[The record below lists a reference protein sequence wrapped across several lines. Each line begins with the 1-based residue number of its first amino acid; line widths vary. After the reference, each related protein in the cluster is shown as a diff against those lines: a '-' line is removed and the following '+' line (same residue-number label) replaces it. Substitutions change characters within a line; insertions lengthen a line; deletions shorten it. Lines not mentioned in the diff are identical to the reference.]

1 MKNAFNFRPWMVLAV
16 LLTYSLGTWAQ
27 SITLKGIV
35 KDDFG
40 ESIIGASVLQKGT
53 TNGTVTDLD
62 GNFTLTVP
70 NKNAVLVISFIGYL
84 TQEITVGNQTH
95 FNVLLKE
102 DAQNLDEVIVI
113 GYGTAKKSDLTGA
126 VTRADMG
133 ALEKSPNV
141 NVLQGLKGVVPGLNI
156 GIATKAGDS
165 PTVSIRG
172 RNSIS
177 GSTEPLVVLD
187 GVIYRGNISDIN
199 PSDIAS
205 IDVLKDASS
214 TAIYGSQAANGVLMI
229 TTKTVKSVSKPI
241 LEYSG
246 SFTLQGLINNDMK
259 RLDRD
264 GFATQ
269 VADIKLAESR
279 MGTDM
284 LQRNPDFNPATYF
297 KDGEVIT
304 GYNNGVNTDWWDL
317 LTEDVPYIQN
327 HNISVRGKTER
338 NSYFV
343 SFGFTDQQNLV
354 VNDTYKRYNVRMN
367 LDSKI
372 TTPYEEDGKTLKV
385 QPLVSTVNPLLTMSN
400 PDKDIR
406 YNLSGNV
413 YADVSIPWVK
423 GLSYRISYANNWT
436 IYNYYN
442 FNPYGNTLLG
452 QAEKKHTNQNEWT
465 LDILLM
471 PHLYMVLKNALMRAL
486 MLLPKLL
493 LIRL

>member
-1 MKNAFNFRPWMVLAV
+1 M
-16 LLTYSLGTWAQ
+16 
-27 SITLKGIV
+27 
-35 KDDFG
+35 
-40 ESIIGASVLQKGT
+40 
-53 TNGTVTDLD
+53 
-62 GNFTLTVP
+62 
-70 NKNAVLVISFIGYL
+70 
-84 TQEITVGNQTH
+84 
-95 FNVLLKE
+95 
-102 DAQNLDEVIVI
+102 
-113 GYGTAKKSDLTGA
+113 
-126 VTRADMG
+126 
-133 ALEKSPNV
+133 
-141 NVLQGLKGVVPGLNI
+141 QGLKGVVPGLNI

-327 HNISVRGKTER
+327 HNISVRGKQKGIVIL
-338 NSYFV
+338 FL
-343 SFGFTDQQNLV
+343 LV
-354 VNDTYKRYNVRMN
+354 
-367 LDSKI
+367 
-372 TTPYEEDGKTLKV
+372 
-385 QPLVSTVNPLLTMSN
+385 LLTN
-400 PDKDIR
+400 K
-406 YNLSGNV
+406 
-413 YADVSIPWVK
+413 
-423 GLSYRISYANNWT
+423 T
-436 IYNYYN
+436 
-442 FNPYGNTLLG
+442 
-452 QAEKKHTNQNEWT
+452 
-465 LDILLM
+465 
-471 PHLYMVLKNALMRAL
+471 
-486 MLLPKLL
+486 
-493 LIRL
+493 

>member
-1 MKNAFNFRPWMVLAV
+1 MKNAFNFRPLDGFGCLVDV
-16 LLTYSLGTWAQ
+16 FIGDVAQ

-40 ESIIGASVLQKGT
+40 ESVIGASVLQKGT

-229 TTKTVKSVSKPI
+229 TTTKTVKSVSKPI

-259 RLDRD
+259 RLDRE

-279 MGTDM
+279 MG
-284 LQRNPDFNPATYF
+284 L
-297 KDGEVIT
+297 IC
-304 GYNNGVNTDWWDL
+304 
-317 LTEDVPYIQN
+317 
-327 HNISVRGKTER
+327 
-338 NSYFV
+338 
-343 SFGFTDQQNLV
+343 
-354 VNDTYKRYNVRMN
+354 YNVIR
-367 LDSKI
+367 I
-372 TTPYEEDGKTLKV
+372 
-385 QPLVSTVNPLLTMSN
+385 STPLLILKM
-400 PDKDIR
+400 
-406 YNLSGNV
+406 
-413 YADVSIPWVK
+413 
-423 GLSYRISYANNWT
+423 
-436 IYNYYN
+436 
-442 FNPYGNTLLG
+442 
-452 QAEKKHTNQNEWT
+452 EK
-465 LDILLM
+465 
-471 PHLYMVLKNALMRAL
+471 
-486 MLLPKLL
+486 
-493 LIRL
+493 